1 MALGTYH
8 NKYVKKYP
16 VQCVYLQLFV
26 LNFNPYML
34 LIKILEPIHD
44 NIVNVK

>member
-16 VQCVYLQLFV
+16 VRCVYLQLFV